1 LTKSGFIDE
10 TFTGINRKKII
21 GKFIDE
27 IEECGSENFG
37 SVVF

>member
-1 LTKSGFIDE
+1 LSKSGFVDE
-10 TFTGINRKKII
+10 TFTGINKKKII

-37 SVVF
+37 FAVF